1 MRLDNKTAIIT
12 GGSRGIGKEVALHLA
27 SLGAD
32 IAISYNSNADAANK
46 VIEEIRSMGRKA
58 IAMKADVGKKEQV
71 EEFVGEVLEQY
82 GNIDILVNNAGI
94 TRDNLLLR
102 MKEEEWDEVL
112 NTNLKGV
119 FLMTKRVLRKMIK
132 NKRGKI
138 INITSI
144 VGVIGNAGQA
154 NYSASKAGLIG
165 FTKSVAKEVAVRG
178 IQVNAIA
185 PGFIETEMTDVLP
198 ENIKDELINAI
209 PSRKL
214 GKPEDIA
221 YLVGYLSSELSNYI
235 TGQIIHV
242 DGGMYM

>member
-1 MRLDNKTAIIT
+1 MRLDNKTAVIT

-112 NTNLKGV
+112 NKNLKGV

-138 INITSI
+138 INITFI

>member
-1 MRLDNKTAIIT
+1 LRLDNKTAIIT

>member
-1 MRLDNKTAIIT
+1 MRLDNKTAVIT

-112 NTNLKGV
+112 NKNLKGV

>member
-1 MRLDNKTAIIT
+1 MRLDNKTAVIT

>member
-1 MRLDNKTAIIT
+1 
-12 GGSRGIGKEVALHLA
+12 
-27 SLGAD
+27 
-32 IAISYNSNADAANK
+32 
-46 VIEEIRSMGRKA
+46 
-58 IAMKADVGKKEQV
+58 
-71 EEFVGEVLEQY
+71 
-82 GNIDILVNNAGI
+82 
-94 TRDNLLLR
+94 
-102 MKEEEWDEVL
+102 
-112 NTNLKGV
+112 
-119 FLMTKRVLRKMIK
+119 MTKRVLRKMIK

>member
-112 NTNLKGV
+112 NKNLKGV

>member
-1 MRLDNKTAIIT
+1 MRLDNKTAVIT

-112 NTNLKGV
+112 NKNLKGV

-221 YLVGYLSSELSNYI
+221 YLVGYLTSELSNYI

>member
-1 MRLDNKTAIIT
+1 
-12 GGSRGIGKEVALHLA
+12 
-27 SLGAD
+27 
-32 IAISYNSNADAANK
+32 
-46 VIEEIRSMGRKA
+46 
-58 IAMKADVGKKEQV
+58 MKADVGKKEQV

-209 PSRKL
+209 PLES
-214 GKPEDIA
+214 
-221 YLVGYLSSELSNYI
+221 
-235 TGQIIHV
+235 
-242 DGGMYM
+242 

>member
-1 MRLDNKTAIIT
+1 
-12 GGSRGIGKEVALHLA
+12 
-27 SLGAD
+27 
-32 IAISYNSNADAANK
+32 
-46 VIEEIRSMGRKA
+46 MGRKA